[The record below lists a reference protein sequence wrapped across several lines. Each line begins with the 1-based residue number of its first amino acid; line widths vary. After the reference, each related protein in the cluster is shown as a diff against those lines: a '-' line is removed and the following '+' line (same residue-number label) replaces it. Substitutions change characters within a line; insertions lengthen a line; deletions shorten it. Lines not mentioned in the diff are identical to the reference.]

1 MTWTFDLD
9 LYSRG
14 SRKDIDTS
22 KSREKIKMIHLL
34 VYRGAKWIPRDR
46 NDINDSRR
54 ALLKMRADYTVEF
67 IWIMSQYKACYAKVA
82 EQLIRT
88 PASRTLCSKHLQRID
103 RTIPFRKQELKS
115 MTDG

>member
-67 IWIMSQYKACYAKVA
+67 FWINNIRPAHVKR
-82 EQLIRT
+82 LI
-88 PASRTLCSKHLQRID
+88 
-103 RTIPFRKQELKS
+103 TIPLWIH
-115 MTDG
+115 